1 MSVASVASTV
11 EGGGRK
17 DGFWD
22 TKWDAMELDNKL
34 KVDFRKQIFYICFF
48 FLHLNKIYFIPPGA
62 GVEGPVPPEHE
73 EAVPPHDGRGHAQP
87 QPQPGAARQGGQEEE
102 EREGADA
109 GL

>member
-34 KVDFRKQIFYICFF
+34 KVDFRK
-48 FLHLNKIYFIPPGA
+48 K
-62 GVEGPVPPEHE
+62 
-73 EAVPPHDGRGHAQP
+73 
-87 QPQPGAARQGGQEEE
+87 
-102 EREGADA
+102 
-109 GL
+109 